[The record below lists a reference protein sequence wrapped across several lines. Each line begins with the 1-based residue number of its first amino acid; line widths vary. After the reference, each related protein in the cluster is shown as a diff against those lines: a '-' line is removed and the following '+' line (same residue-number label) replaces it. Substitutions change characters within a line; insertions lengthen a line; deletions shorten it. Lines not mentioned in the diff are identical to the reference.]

1 MKHKVART
9 ATEQITT
16 EIANFT
22 QVIVLIQEFL
32 RCHGRGGIRV
42 IVVVVVVMT
51 AAALFGIIVIVIA
64 GVVVAGVVIEL
75 QDVFVKV
82 NSMFCITLSSWSS
95 LFRFTTTV
103 IMVVDDAE

>member
-42 IVVVVVVMT
+42 IVVVVVMT
-51 AAALFGIIVIVIA
+51 AAALFGIIIII
-64 GVVVAGVVIEL
+64 VVVAGVVIEL